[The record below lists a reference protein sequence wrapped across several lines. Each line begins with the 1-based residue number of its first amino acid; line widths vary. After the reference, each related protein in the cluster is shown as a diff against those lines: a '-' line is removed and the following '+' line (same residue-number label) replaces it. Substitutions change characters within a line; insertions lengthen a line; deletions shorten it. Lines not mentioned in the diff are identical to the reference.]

1 MNNEHVT
8 HWVSSFTLW
17 HSKLSDLC
25 SEWKINMLRTYF
37 QVLGFG
43 SRHSALGTR
52 HSAPG
57 TRHSALGTW
66 LHTGFRVSCFS
77 TQNLVI
83 CATSEKWKCY
93 IHIFGS
99 RASGLGTRHSEVDD
113 LCNIIEKWTCCMPG
127 FEFHVSALK
136 TWWFVQQVKNGN
148 VTYIF
153 LGPGRRVSALST
165 RNSALGTRNS
175 ALGTWHLIAH
185 WVSSF
190 MFWHLKLGDLCSEW
204 KMDMLHT
211 YFWVPG
217 FRLQHSALG
226 TQRFV

>member
-1 MNNEHVT
+1 
-8 HWVSSFTLW
+8 
-17 HSKLSDLC
+17 
-25 SEWKINMLRTYF
+25 MLHAGF
-37 QVLGFG
+37 Q
-43 SRHSALGTR
+43 A
-52 HSAPG
+52 
-57 TRHSALGTW
+57 
-66 LHTGFRVSCFS
+66 SCFS

-83 CATSEKWKCY
+83 CATSEKCKCY

-99 RASGLGTRHSEVDD
+99 RASGLGTRHSELGTRHPELGTRHLALDCT
-113 LCNIIEKWTCCMPG
+113 LG
-127 FEFHVSALK
+127 FEFCVLALE
-136 TWWFVQQVKNGN
+136 TRWFVQWVKNEH
-148 VTYIF
+148 VAYIF
-153 LGPGRRVSALST
+153 LGPRLRVSALGT

-217 FRLQHSALG
+217 FGFQHSALG